1 VDDGWTLEW
10 EAVGEGVVM
19 TWTLMCDSSSIVFD
33 LTREPLGPEILD
45 WKDTEAENSL
55 DLIPKANEIDILI
68 EPSHV

>member
-1 VDDGWTLEW
+1 
-10 EAVGEGVVM
+10 M